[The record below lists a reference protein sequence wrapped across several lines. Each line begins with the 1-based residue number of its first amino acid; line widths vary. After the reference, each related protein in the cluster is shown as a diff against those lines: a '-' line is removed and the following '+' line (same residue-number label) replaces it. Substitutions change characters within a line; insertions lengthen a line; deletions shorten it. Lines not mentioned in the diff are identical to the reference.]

1 MATGGCDEDY
11 PSEGRY
17 VFGLFYG
24 FLSLLIIASNII
36 NLITL
41 PHARASLGANTVLS
55 FQALALVD
63 LLTGIFVTGRNF
75 LEVFCPYISGPS
87 IQATVKRVSTILSVM
102 CMNWSM
108 LILGCVSANR
118 YLVIAKPVTY
128 GIYMTR
134 GKMLASLLVVCLLG
148 AVHAIGGNILSYSQT
163 NPPCYYHVEFCEG
176 ISPSFLALYLVVPVL
191 VTVVITFTNIKLLFI
206 VVDHKKRLR
215 RQSMIDM
222 KRCDANPKCESI
234 FYPTSSFM
242 KRPPDLETTRESKS
256 TKETKNVI
264 ASYSRKPVRIKF
276 PSCWEFMDFKQRRE
290 NLIDKYSIYNDQT
303 RTLGLPVPGQRAGI
317 TRELA
322 DSGWREERGYI
333 KRVTG
338 FPLSACVSGLRNENH
353 RRARNLSPIRLPTA
367 NTICDE
373 YHWMHDGLHGK
384 MLLSN
389 KKYRHILASEE
400 DNHDLSN
407 KLHYCEVLGQRVC
420 SDCIEHTNRTMAI
433 EYQHEAFPEIEV
445 SASRL
450 VAPKL
455 SKLLHLKTAS
465 NEKEAKDHKSKESHD
480 KQQKTT
486 GMDILGDRG
495 SPPPYRQP
503 SALRNQRRVTIYK
516 DSMINSLRQTLKRDR
531 MMTAETLQDT
541 REMRLKKGKRPTL
554 RQMSLHKL
562 REIEDI

>member
-1 MATGGCDEDY
+1 MTSLDKVSA
-11 PSEGRY
+11 PSIGNERDKGSG
-17 VFGLFYG
+17 V
-24 FLSLLIIASNII
+24 ADQ
-36 NLITL
+36 T
-41 PHARASLGANTVLS
+41 T
-55 FQALALVD
+55 VD
-63 LLTGIFVTGRNF
+63 LD
-75 LEVFCPYISGPS
+75 E
-87 IQATVKRVSTILSVM
+87 
-102 CMNWSM
+102 
-108 LILGCVSANR
+108 
-118 YLVIAKPVTY
+118 
-128 GIYMTR
+128 
-134 GKMLASLLVVCLLG
+134 
-148 AVHAIGGNILSYSQT
+148 
-163 NPPCYYHVEFCEG
+163 
-176 ISPSFLALYLVVPVL
+176 
-191 VTVVITFTNIKLLFI
+191 
-206 VVDHKKRLR
+206 
-215 RQSMIDM
+215 
-222 KRCDANPKCESI
+222 
-234 FYPTSSFM
+234 
-242 KRPPDLETTRESKS
+242 KS
-256 TKETKNVI
+256 TRETKNVI

-322 DSGWREERGYI
+322 DIGWREERGYI

-480 KQQKTT
+480 NRQKTM
-486 GMDILGDRG
+486 GMNILGDRG

-503 SALRNQRRVTIYK
+503 SALRNQRRVTIYQ
-516 DSMINSLRQTLKRDR
+516 DTMINSLRQTLKRDR

-562 REIEDI
+562 HEIGDI